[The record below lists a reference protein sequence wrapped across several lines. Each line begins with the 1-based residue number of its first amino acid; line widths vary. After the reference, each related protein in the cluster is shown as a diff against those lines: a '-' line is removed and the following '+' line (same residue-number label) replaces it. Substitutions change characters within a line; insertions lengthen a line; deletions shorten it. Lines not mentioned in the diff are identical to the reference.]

1 MTPARGIKTATVMVV
16 PGCGPVW
23 RAARVPVAAQ
33 LAGMA
38 WGGALVV
45 YPAGYLSEI
54 PRGS

>member
-1 MTPARGIKTATVMVV
+1 MASAWGIKTATVMVV

-38 WGGALVV
+38 WGAPWFYTPWG
-45 YPAGYLSEI
+45 I
-54 PRGS
+54 